1 MASSTQNGKKYFKFI
16 IWYLIF
22 VAILI
27 WIETMGRKTEQIH
40 RYLGFFLAGIM
51 IVYAISGIVLTFR
64 NTDYL
69 KKEIHI
75 EKTLE
80 PNIAAEEL
88 GKALEKGRFQVDK
101 EEGGL
106 LYFPGGT
113 YNKNTGAADY
123 TEKKLPILLE
133 KMNNIHKMHSG
144 HPLFWLGIFS
154 AISLLSFAVSAFW
167 MFRPT
172 TSVFRKGMYTYG
184 NCPE

>member
-1 MASSTQNGKKYFKFI
+1 
-16 IWYLIF
+16 
-22 VAILI
+22 
-27 WIETMGRKTEQIH
+27 MGRKTEQNFRVIH

-69 KKEIHI
+69 QKEIQI
-75 EKTLE
+75 EKNLKL
-80 PNIAAEEL
+80 NIASYDL
-88 GKALEKGRFQVDK
+88 GKALGKDRFSVDK

-106 LYFPGGT
+106 IYFQGGT
-113 YNKNTGAADY
+113 YDQKTGLAKY

-144 HPLFWLGIFS
+144 HPLFLLGIFF
-154 AISLLSFAVSAFW
+154 AISLLFFAVSAFW

-172 TSVFRKGMYTYG
+172 TSIFKKGLYFTAGGIVLTLILLYV
-184 NCPE
+184 